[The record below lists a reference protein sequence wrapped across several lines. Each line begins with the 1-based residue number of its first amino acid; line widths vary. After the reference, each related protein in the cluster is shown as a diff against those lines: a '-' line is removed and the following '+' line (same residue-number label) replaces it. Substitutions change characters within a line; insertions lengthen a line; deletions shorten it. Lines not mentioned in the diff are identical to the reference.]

1 MISNRRRHDGGHFE
15 LGIARRPP
23 NLAATVHL
31 AVPVISLSSSAR
43 EGKVRPMLDLL
54 LRIGGMVAL
63 RPYVFVFFA
72 VYLVAAVS
80 RMGWKKTAVFTLIAY
95 IVAFT
100 AELSSTRTG
109 FPFGL
114 YHYIDATRDRELWIA
129 NVPFWDSL
137 SFTFLCY
144 LGFSLAVLLYSPV
157 HVRPGDV
164 QVVDT
169 CEIRQSRR
177 VLITATVLMTLLD
190 VIIDPLTVRGDR
202 WFLGK
207 MYFYPNGGI
216 YFGVP
221 ISNFLGWALV
231 GAVTVAVFQW
241 FERRQWLSSDLKR
254 PAGLR
259 HLPYGGLIEPLLYLG
274 VLLFNVVLT
283 FAIGET
289 LLGIVA
295 IMIYLPVVVL
305 FAANFVDPRR
315 RADAAQ
321 LATHRYD
328 FPHSPIFGR
337 T

>member
-1 MISNRRRHDGGHFE
+1 
-15 LGIARRPP
+15 
-23 NLAATVHL
+23 
-31 AVPVISLSSSAR
+31 
-43 EGKVRPMLDLL
+43 MLDLL
-54 LRIGGMVAL
+54 HRLLGMVVL

-80 RMGWKKTAVFTLIAY
+80 KMGWKKTLVFTLIAY
-95 IVAFT
+95 SVAFA
-100 AELSSTRTG
+100 AEFCSTRTG

-114 YHYIDATRDRELWIA
+114 YHYVDTTRDRELWIS

-144 LGFSLAVLLYSPV
+144 LGLSLAVLVYSPLQI
-157 HVRPGDV
+157 RPGDV

-177 VLITATVLMTLLD
+177 VLVTATVLMTLLD
-190 VIIDPLTVRGDR
+190 VVIDPLTVHGDR

-207 MYFYPNGGI
+207 IYYYPNGGI

-221 ISNFLGWALV
+221 ISNFIGWALV
-231 GAVTVAVFQW
+231 GATTIALFQW
-241 FERRQWLSSDLKR
+241 FERRQWFSSDLTR
-254 PAGLR
+254 PAGVR
-259 HLPYGGLIEPLLYLG
+259 HLPYAGLIEPLLYAG

-289 LLGIVA
+289 LLGIIA
-295 IMIYLPVVVL
+295 IMIYLPAGVL

-321 LATHRYD
+321 IATHRYD
-328 FPHSPIFGR
+328 FPHSPIVSR
-337 T
+337 L

>member
-1 MISNRRRHDGGHFE
+1 MWDLVSRI
-15 LGIARRPP
+15 LG
-23 NLAATVHL
+23 
-31 AVPVISLSSSAR
+31 
-43 EGKVRPMLDLL
+43 ML
-54 LRIGGMVAL
+54 VL

-80 RMGWKKTAVFTLIAY
+80 KMGWKKTAVFTLLAY
-95 IVAFT
+95 TVAFA
-100 AELSSTRTG
+100 AEFSSTRTG
-109 FPFGL
+109 FPFGF
-114 YHYIDATRDRELWIA
+114 YTYIDSTRTRELWIS

-144 LGFSLAVLLYSPV
+144 LGYSLAILTYSPLQI
-157 HVRPGDV
+157 RPGDV

-177 VLITATVLMTLLD
+177 VLVTATVFMTLID
-190 VIIDPLTVRGDR
+190 IVIDPLTVRGDR

-207 MYFYPNGGI
+207 IYYYPNGGV

-221 ISNFLGWALV
+221 LSNFIGWAIV
-231 GAVTVAVFQW
+231 GAVTIFLFQLV
-241 FERRQWLSSDLKR
+241 ERRQWLSSDAVR
-254 PAGLR
+254 PAGVR
-259 HLPYGGLIEPLLYLG
+259 HLPYGGLIEPGLYAG

-283 FAIGET
+283 FAIGEP
-289 LLGIVA
+289 LLGMIA
-295 IMIYLPVVVL
+295 IFIYLPLAVL

-328 FPHSPIFGR
+328 FPHSPIATLWG
-337 T
+337 

>member
-1 MISNRRRHDGGHFE
+1 
-15 LGIARRPP
+15 
-23 NLAATVHL
+23 
-31 AVPVISLSSSAR
+31 
-43 EGKVRPMLDLL
+43 MLDLL
-54 LRIGGMVAL
+54 HRVVGMVVL

-72 VYLVAAVS
+72 VYLVAAVTK
-80 RMGWKKTAVFTLIAY
+80 MGWKKTAVFTLIAY
-95 IVAFT
+95 SVALA

-114 YHYIDATRDRELWIA
+114 YHYIDATRDRELWIL

-144 LGFSLAVLLYSPV
+144 LGFSLAVMVYAPLQI
-157 HVRPGDV
+157 RPGDV

-177 VLITATVLMTLLD
+177 VLTTATMFMTLID
-190 VIIDPLTVRGDR
+190 VVIDPLTVRGDR

-207 MYFYPNGGI
+207 MYYYPNGGI

-231 GAVTVAVFQW
+231 GAVTVLLFQW
-241 FERRQWLSSDLKR
+241 FERRQWLSSDLTR
-254 PAGLR
+254 PVGVR
-259 HLPYGGLIEPLLYLG
+259 RIPYGGLIEPLLYTG
-274 VLLFNVVLT
+274 IVLFNVVLT

-289 LLGIVA
+289 LLGIIA
-295 IMIYLPVVVL
+295 IMLYAPVGMLV
-305 FAANFVDPRR
+305 ATNFLDPRR

-328 FPHSPIFGR
+328 FPHSPIGLR
-337 T
+337 A

>member
-1 MISNRRRHDGGHFE
+1 
-15 LGIARRPP
+15 
-23 NLAATVHL
+23 
-31 AVPVISLSSSAR
+31 
-43 EGKVRPMLDLL
+43 MLDLL

-72 VYLVAAVS
+72 VYLFAAVT
-80 RMGWKKTAVFTLIAY
+80 RMGWKKTAVFTLISYA
-95 IVAFT
+95 VAFA
-100 AELSSTRTG
+100 AECSSTRTG

-114 YHYIDATRDRELWIA
+114 YRYVDATRGRELWIA

-137 SFTFLCY
+137 SFSFLCY

-164 QVVDT
+164 QIVDT

-177 VLITATVLMTLLD
+177 VLITATVFTTLID
-190 VIIDPLTVRGDR
+190 VVIDPLTVRGDQ

-207 MYFYPNGGI
+207 VYFYPEGGI

-221 ISNFLGWALV
+221 ISNFVGWAFV
-231 GAVTVAVFQW
+231 GAVTVALFQW

-254 PAGLR
+254 PSGLR
-259 HLPYGGLIEPLLYLG
+259 HVPYGGLIEPLLYLG
-274 VLLFNVVLT
+274 ILLFNIVLT

-295 IMIYLPVVVL
+295 IMIFLPVIVL

-328 FPHSPIFGR
+328 FPHSRIVGR
-337 T
+337 S

>member
-1 MISNRRRHDGGHFE
+1 
-15 LGIARRPP
+15 
-23 NLAATVHL
+23 
-31 AVPVISLSSSAR
+31 
-43 EGKVRPMLDLL
+43 MLDLL
-54 LRIGGMVAL
+54 NRIVGMFLL

-80 RMGWKKTAVFTLIAY
+80 KMGWKKTLVFTLIGY
-95 IVAFT
+95 SVAFI
-100 AELSSTRTG
+100 AEFSSTRTG

-114 YHYIDATRDRELWIA
+114 YHYVDTTRDRELWIS

-144 LGFSLAVLLYSPV
+144 LGFSLAVLMYSPLQIG
-157 HVRPGDV
+157 RGDV

-177 VLITATVLMTLLD
+177 VLVTATVLMTLLD
-190 VIIDPLTVRGDR
+190 VVIDPLTVQGER

-207 MYFYPNGGI
+207 IYYYPKGGI

-221 ISNFLGWALV
+221 LSNFIGWALV
-231 GAVTVAVFQW
+231 GAVTIALFQW
-241 FERRQWLSSDLKR
+241 FERRQWWSSDLVR
-254 PAGLR
+254 PAGVR
-259 HLPYGGLIEPLLYLG
+259 HLPYGGLIEPLLYAG

-289 LLGIVA
+289 LLGMIA
-295 IMIYLPVVVL
+295 IMIYLPVGVL

-328 FPHSPIFGR
+328 FPHSPIAAPR
-337 T
+337 A